1 MLNLTW
7 LKNTDHV
14 SYCKEEDVL
23 PRLSREL
30 GIGDLAARVAEF
42 RAAPSA
48 EGVNLKGLKRTTIKL
63 FVPNL
68 MFDQPIEMGENV
80 WLYMGELCPAYCL
93 YTPWEDDEPKK

>member
-23 PRLSREL
+23 PRLSREEILTL
-30 GIGDLAARVAEF
+30 GRQ
-42 RAAPSA
+42 P
-48 EGVNLKGLKRTTIKL
+48 GLKRTTIKL